1 MSGQNTFTVDG
12 KEYVYDVTDEI
23 IFNECAESRNNV
35 SHTNFLNLNT
45 KIFFT
50 QIMF

>member
-35 SHTNFLNLNT
+35 SHK
-45 KIFFT
+45 KILKIKCKHFA
-50 QIMF
+50 I